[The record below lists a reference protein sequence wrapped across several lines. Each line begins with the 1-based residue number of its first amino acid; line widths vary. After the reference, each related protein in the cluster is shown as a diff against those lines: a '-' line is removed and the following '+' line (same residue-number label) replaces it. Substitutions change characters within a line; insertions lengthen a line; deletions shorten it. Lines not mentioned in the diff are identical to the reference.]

1 MDAAKGD
8 VNAKDPL
15 YAAIRGA
22 KLNSPRGPMT
32 MSAANNPIQNI
43 YLREVKNGKNAYVK
57 IAAEALSIPAL
68 AARWC
73 EGLARFV
80 FDSCYPCAVMA
91 ALVAAMTG

>member
-57 IAAEALSIPAL
+57 IAAEALSDPAP

-73 EGLARFV
+73 ESLPACGGCR
-80 FDSCYPCAVMA
+80 A
-91 ALVAAMTG
+91 ASRGG